1 MTTEY
6 TDAELQRILAED
18 ATIAELGI
26 DVSTR
31 SGSIVLSGQV
41 ESAERC
47 RLIAERAAERFG
59 SDRMINEIVVV
70 PTDLPTGA
78 EEVP

>member
-6 TDAELQRILAED
+6 TDAELQKLLAED

-26 DVSTR
+26 DMFTR
-31 SGSIVLSGQV
+31 GGSIVLSGQV
-41 ESAERC
+41 ESHERG
-47 RLIAERAAERFG
+47 RLIAQRAAEHFG
-59 SDRMINEIVVV
+59 TDRVVNEIAVV
-70 PTDLPTGA
+70 PTDPPTRA